1 MSAVLV
7 TGAGGTVG
15 TQVVKSLVSAG
26 RPFRAAYH
34 SEAKAAAARR
44 DDIDAVRVEYGE
56 PETVRRAL
64 QGMSALILIG
74 PVSERLVELESA
86 VIEQAVAAGVKRL
99 VKLSVWR
106 ASEEG
111 FSFARWH
118 RVCEKQVES
127 SGIPYTFL
135 RPNGF
140 MQNFVTYHGESIR
153 THSAFHLAA
162 GHSKSSL
169 IDVRDIAEVAVKV
182 LAEPGHEG
190 RAYDLSGPESL
201 SYHQV
206 ANSLSVAAGRKISYV
221 NVPEAALAAELTRLG
236 YPAWLIVALA
246 ELQRYEN
253 DGLSS
258 DVLGS
263 VQQILGRRAISFD
276 RFARDYKSALS

>member
-1 MSAVLV
+1 MSAILV

-15 TQVVKSLVSAG
+15 TQVVKSLGAAG
-26 RPFRAAYH
+26 VPFRAAYH

-44 DDIDAVRVEYGE
+44 DEIDAVRVEYGE
-56 PETVRRAL
+56 PDTVRQAL
-64 QGMSALILIG
+64 RGMSALILIG

-86 VIEQAVAAGVKRL
+86 VIAQAAAAGVKRIA
-99 VKLSVWR
+99 KLSVWR

-111 FSFARWH
+111 YAFARWH
-118 RVCEKQVES
+118 RACEKQVEA

-153 THSAFHLAA
+153 TQSAIFLAA
-162 GHSKSSL
+162 GHSKSSF

-206 ANSLSVAAGRKISYV
+206 ANSLSIAAGRKISYV
-221 NVPEAALAAELTRLG
+221 NVTEETLRGALAGQG
-236 YPAWLIVALA
+236 YPAWLIDALV

-263 VQQILGRRAISFD
+263 VQQILGRRATSFD
-276 RFARDYKSALS
+276 RFARDYKSALT